1 MKKDDVNAC
10 TNWTETYHFWR
21 NFAAATVL
29 FILYYIA
36 VFALLG
42 GVFSAFQSTASLL
55 LGGVAVAVAVLF
67 AACLLGGFE
76 IDGDD
81 YIFPI
86 LLAGVAVFVIALA
99 ADRIYPDSLAIL
111 GVGAVYYGA
120 IAEAAGA
127 SMPIVIGASLVSAL
141 IPPLSVFSGFL
152 LKRRIKQ

>member
-1 MKKDDVNAC
+1 MKKDGVNAC

-21 NFAAATVL
+21 NFAATTVL
-29 FILYYIA
+29 FILYYIT

-42 GVFSAFQSTASLL
+42 GVFTAFQSTVSLL
-55 LGGVAVAVAVLF
+55 LGGVAVAVALLF

-86 LLAGVAVFVIALA
+86 FLAGVAVFVIALT

-111 GVGAVYYGA
+111 GAGAVYYGV
-120 IAEAAGA
+120 IAETAGA
-127 SMPIVIGASLVSAL
+127 PMPIVIGASLVSAL
-141 IPPLSVFSGFL
+141 IPPLSIFGGFL

>member
-1 MKKDDVNAC
+1 MKKDGVNSRA
-10 TNWTETYHFWR
+10 NWTETYHFWR

-29 FILYYIA
+29 FILYYIT

-42 GVFSAFQSTASLL
+42 GVFTAFQSTASLL
-55 LGGVAVAVAVLF
+55 LGGVAVAVTLFF

-86 LLAGVAVFVIALA
+86 LLAGVAVFVIALT
-99 ADRIYPDSLAIL
+99 ADRIYPDALVIL

-120 IAEAAGA
+120 VADAAGA

-141 IPPLSVFSGFL
+141 IPPLSIFGGFL